1 MQPKFIAAA
10 IALTLGLSLPCLA
23 AGDPPAPSG
32 GKRLA
37 RQSTEDLLARTVFQT
52 LVAEFALRQGDLKL
66 GSDAWTDL
74 AQRTRDPQAIARA
87 TEVAGF
93 AKQYDRAL
101 ELTKLWLA
109 VEPDSAKARQ
119 AQSSLLVL
127 TNRIGDLGPQLAA
140 LLVQDKEN
148 LGNNLLHLNR
158 MLARLNDPK
167 AVQQLVK
174 RLAEPYP
181 DVPEAHFAM
190 SQAAANAGDTAQALA
205 EAEQALR
212 LRPTWETAALIRA
225 QLQSRESTTQ
235 AIDGLVEFVGRN
247 ALAQEARMTLA
258 RLLVGEKRY
267 EEARRHFEQLLADNP
282 DNLEIIYPVAMLALQ
297 QGDAKTGREQLE
309 RLLSSE
315 FSDKATVHFLLGQL
329 DQEQSK
335 LDEALAHFRQV
346 TSGEQYIAARSR
358 AAQVLVQQ
366 GKLDEARAMLR
377 ATRGASAAQQ
387 VQLSLAE
394 AQILREANRLNEAY
408 IVLELALSQQP
419 ENIDLLYDAALTAER
434 IDKPELLEM
443 HLARLLELKPDHSHA
458 LNALGYSWAERNIRL
473 DEARE
478 LIAKALS
485 LTPDDPFIVDS
496 LGWVLYRLGRLDESL
511 GALERAY
518 RLRPDPEIAAHLGE
532 VLWQLGRKDD
542 ARKLIREALKSNPD
556 NSVLAATA
564 KKLLP

>member
-10 IALTLGLSLPCLA
+10 LALTLGLSLPCLA

-37 RQSTEDLLARTVFQT
+37 RQSSEDLLARTVFQT
-52 LVAEFALRQGDLKL
+52 LVAEFALRQGDIKL

-109 VEPDSAKARQ
+109 VEPDSARARQ

-140 LLVQDKEN
+140 LLVQDKDN

-167 AVQQLVK
+167 AVQQLVN
-174 RLAEPYP
+174 RLAAPYP

-190 SQAAANAGDTAQALA
+190 SQAAANAGDTARALA

-225 QLQSRESTTQ
+225 QLQSRDSNTQ
-235 AIDGLVEFVGRN
+235 AIEGLAEFVGRN
-247 ALAQEARMTLA
+247 PQAQEARMTLA
-258 RLLVGEKRY
+258 RLLVGERRY
-267 EEARRHFEQLLADNP
+267 EEARRHFERLLADNP

-315 FSDKATVHFLLGQL
+315 FPDKATVHFLLGQL
-329 DQEQSK
+329 DQEQNK

-346 TSGEQYIAARSR
+346 TGGEQYIAARSR

-394 AQILREANRLNEAY
+394 AQILREANRLNDAY

-434 IDKPELLEM
+434 IAKPELLEM

>member
-1 MQPKFIAAA
+1 MQPKFIAAT

-23 AGDPPAPSG
+23 AGDPPAPAG
-32 GKRLA
+32 GKRQV
-37 RQSTEDLLARTVFQT
+37 RQSSEDLLARTVFQT
-52 LVAEFALRQGDLKL
+52 LVAEFALRQGDVKL

-140 LLVQDKEN
+140 LLVQDPEN

-158 MLARLNDPK
+158 MLSRLNDPK
-167 AVQQLVK
+167 AVQQLVN
-174 RLAEPYP
+174 RLAEPYL

-190 SQAAANAGDTAQALA
+190 SQAAANAGDTPRALA

-212 LRPTWETAALIRA
+212 LRPSWETAALIRA
-225 QLQSRESTTQ
+225 QLQSRQSTTQ
-235 AIDGLVEFVGRN
+235 AIDGLADFVDRTPQ
-247 ALAQEARMTLA
+247 AQEARMTLA
-258 RLLVGEKRY
+258 RLLVGERRY
-267 EEARRHFEQLLADNP
+267 EEARRHFERLLADNP

-309 RLLSSE
+309 RLLASE
-315 FSDKATVHFLLGQL
+315 FQDKATVHFLLGQL

-394 AQILREANRLNEAY
+394 AQILREANRLNDAY
-408 IVLELALSQQP
+408 IVLELALNEQP
-419 ENIDLLYDAALTAER
+419 DSIDLLYDAALTAER

-542 ARKLIREALKSNPD
+542 ARKLIREALKSNPE

>member
-23 AGDPPAPSG
+23 AGDPPPPAG

-52 LVAEFALRQGDLKL
+52 LVAEFALRQGDVKL

-235 AIDGLVEFVGRN
+235 AIDGLAGFVDRN
-247 ALAQEARMTLA
+247 AQAQEARMTLA

-267 EEARRHFEQLLADNP
+267 EEARRHFERLLADNP

-309 RLLSSE
+309 RLLASE
-315 FSDKATVHFLLGQL
+315 FQDKATVHFLLGQL

-335 LDEALAHFRQV
+335 FDEALAHFRQV
-346 TSGEQYIAARSR
+346 TGGEQYIAARSR

-394 AQILREANRLNEAY
+394 AQILREANRLNDAY

>member
-37 RQSTEDLLARTVFQT
+37 RQSSEDLLARTVFQT
-52 LVAEFALRQGDLKL
+52 LVAEFALRQGDVKL

-101 ELTKLWLA
+101 ELTKLWLT

-127 TNRIGDLGPQLAA
+127 TNRISDLGPQLAA
-140 LLVQDKEN
+140 LLVQDKDN

-167 AVQQLVK
+167 AVQQLVN

-190 SQAAANAGDTAQALA
+190 SQAAANAGDTTRALA

-225 QLQSRESTTQ
+225 QQQSRQSSAQ
-235 AIDGLVEFVGRN
+235 AIDGLAEFVGRN
-247 ALAQEARMTLA
+247 PQAQEARMTLA
-258 RLLVGEKRY
+258 RLLVGERRY
-267 EEARRHFEQLLADNP
+267 EEARHHFERLLADNP

-315 FSDKATVHFLLGQL
+315 FPDKPTVHFLLGQL
-329 DQEQSK
+329 DQEQNK

-366 GKLDEARAMLR
+366 GKLDEARAMLH

-394 AQILREANRLNEAY
+394 AQILREANRLNDAY

-419 ENIDLLYDAALTAER
+419 ESIDLLYDAALTAER
-434 IDKPELLEM
+434 IAKPELLEM

-518 RLRPDPEIAAHLGE
+518 RLRADPEIAAHLGE

>member
-23 AGDPPAPSG
+23 AGDPPAPAG

-37 RQSTEDLLARTVFQT
+37 RQSSEDLLARTVFQT
-52 LVAEFALRQGDLKL
+52 LVAEFALRQGDVKL

-140 LLVQDKEN
+140 LLVQDKDN

-167 AVQQLVK
+167 AVQQLVN

-190 SQAAANAGDTAQALA
+190 SQAAANAGDMARALG

-212 LRPTWETAALIRA
+212 LRPNWETAALIRA
-225 QLQSRESTTQ
+225 QLQSRESSEQ
-235 AIDGLVEFVGRN
+235 AIGGLAEFVGRN
-247 ALAQEARMTLA
+247 PQAQEARMNLA
-258 RLLVGEKRY
+258 RLLVGERRY
-267 EEARRHFEQLLADNP
+267 EEARHHFERLLADNP

-315 FSDKATVHFLLGQL
+315 FQDKATVHFLLGQL
-329 DQEQSK
+329 DQEQNK

-366 GKLDEARAMLR
+366 GKLDEARAMLH

-394 AQILREANRLNEAY
+394 AQILREANRLNDAY

-419 ENIDLLYDAALTAER
+419 ENVDLLYDAALTAER

-518 RLRPDPEIAAHLGE
+518 RLRADPEIAAHLGE

-542 ARKLIREALKSNPD
+542 ARKLIREALRSNPE

>member
-23 AGDPPAPSG
+23 AGDPPAAPS

-37 RQSTEDLLARTVFQT
+37 RQSSEDLLARTVFQT
-52 LVAEFALRQGDLKL
+52 LVAEFALRQGDVKL

-127 TNRIGDLGPQLAA
+127 TNRISDLGPQLAA
-140 LLVQDKEN
+140 LLVQDKDN

-167 AVQQLVK
+167 AVQQLVN

-181 DVPEAHFAM
+181 EVPEAHFAM
-190 SQAAANAGDTAQALA
+190 SQAAANAGDTTRALA

-225 QLQSRESTTQ
+225 QQQSRQSSAQ
-235 AIDGLVEFVGRN
+235 AIDGLAEFVGRN
-247 ALAQEARMTLA
+247 PQAQEARMTLA
-258 RLLVGEKRY
+258 RLLVGERRY
-267 EEARRHFEQLLADNP
+267 EEARHHFERLLADNP

-315 FSDKATVHFLLGQL
+315 FPDKPTVHFLLGQL
-329 DQEQSK
+329 DQEQNK

-366 GKLDEARAMLR
+366 GKLDEARAMLH

-394 AQILREANRLNEAY
+394 AQILREANRLNDAY

-419 ENIDLLYDAALTAER
+419 ESIDLLYDAALTAER
-434 IDKPELLEM
+434 IAKPELLEM

-518 RLRPDPEIAAHLGE
+518 RLRADPEIAAHLGE